1 MSDRIIEFL
10 FAFGVIGATAL
21 WEIVRN
27 HRNTNFF
34 FPFEFKDKDKIIIFK
49 FLILKFNDIIK
60 DLVELSTKLIEKN
73 KELLNKLLD
82 KIKTLKKDKDL
93 EKILS
98 EKKKIII
105 LGNTGVG
112 KSTLINCIEKKII
125 AKEAIISAPTTME
138 YINYVSTNYNNLEFC
153 DTRGLEKSKLSE
165 IEKYNI
171 EKILEDLKQQN
182 SFLFWYVKLSS
193 STL

>member
-1 MSDRIIEFL
+1 MDNKLISLII
-10 FAFGVIGATAL
+10 AGAITGATAL
-21 WEIVRN
+21 WNNVLKHKLKN
-27 HRNTNFF
+27 YF

-49 FLILKFNDIIK
+49 FLVLKFNDIIK
-60 DLVELSTKLIEKN
+60 DLEELSTKLIQKN
-73 KELLNKLLD
+73 KDFLIKLVD

-125 AKEAIISAPTTME
+125 ATEAKLSAPTTMK
-138 YINYVSTNYNNLEFC
+138 YIN
-153 DTRGLEKSKLSE
+153 KLL
-165 IEKYNI
+165 I
-171 EKILEDLKQQN
+171 
-182 SFLFWYVKLSS
+182 FF
-193 STL
+193 

>member
-1 MSDRIIEFL
+1 MSDKIIQFL
-10 FAFGVIGATAL
+10 FACGVIGATAF
-21 WEIVRN
+21 WENVLR
-27 HRNTNFF
+27 HRITNFF

-125 AKEAIISAPTTME
+125 AKEALTSAPTTME
-138 YINYVSTNYNNLEFC
+138 YLKYESTNYNNLEFC
-153 DTRGLEKSKLSE
+153 DTRGLEKINLSE
-165 IEKYNI
+165 IEEYNI

-182 SFLFWYVKLSS
+182 SFLFGMLNF
-193 STL
+193 LLQL